1 MPWMIVLAAY
11 FAVGFTLIF
20 VGPAARARRRE
31 QIKWE
36 WHPARRLWIQKILT
50 LLITFGTFAFWPVFT
65 VWGKRELHD
74 WIAAVQI
81 WHPHSLPYE
90 TYLQIRTQLPW
101 FHQESFRG
109 RLSELDCVIT
119 GFAKGPMG
127 EDVPVAVRALSVGT
141 PFALTQ
147 FLSGDISSWPDAARE
162 WLGSRDL
169 STLEWFANSDDEVW
183 AFSSDA
189 DSWRRMGGRA
199 GVARVRK
206 SVVID
211 TCTTVLN

>member
-119 GFAKGPMG
+119 G
-127 EDVPVAVRALSVGT
+127 L
-141 PFALTQ
+141 
-147 FLSGDISSWPDAARE
+147 
-162 WLGSRDL
+162 LGSNGRGRTCCSSCPVGRYAL
-169 STLEWFANSDDEVW
+169 RPNSVSE
-183 AFSSDA
+183 
-189 DSWRRMGGRA
+189 RRYIIMARRSE
-199 GVARVRK
+199 GVAR
-206 SVVID
+206 
-211 TCTTVLN
+211 